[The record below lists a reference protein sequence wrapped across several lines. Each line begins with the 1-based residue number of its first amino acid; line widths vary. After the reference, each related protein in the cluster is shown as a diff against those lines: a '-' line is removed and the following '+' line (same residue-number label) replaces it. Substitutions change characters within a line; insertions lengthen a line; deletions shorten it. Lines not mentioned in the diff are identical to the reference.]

1 MAEKIIRILSIDGG
15 GIRGIIPARILQ
27 RIEEATGKRARD
39 LFHMIAG
46 TSTGGIIGCGL
57 TIGKTAHQMGDLYA
71 AQGGEIFHRSLW
83 ERVTTVDGLSN
94 PDYDPRPLELVLYR
108 ELGDIWLSQTSGAEL
123 LVPSYAIQLPYAVA
137 GGRGGSDVPAHAV
150 FLQIVEGAHSR
161 HGPPSPTKRRS
172 STISYCARSRGRP
185 RRRRPIFRRR

>member
-27 RIEEATGKRARD
+27 RIEEATGKKARE

-57 TIGKTAHQMGDLYA
+57 TIGKTARPMGDLYA

-108 ELGDIWLSQTSGAEL
+108 ELGDIWLSQTTGAEL

-137 GGRGGSDVPAHAV
+137 GDGVSMIVPAHAV

-161 HGPPSPTKRRS
+161 HGPPARRNAAAARFP
-172 STISYCARSRGRP
+172 YCARSRGRP
-185 RRRRPIFRRR
+185 RRRRPISRRR